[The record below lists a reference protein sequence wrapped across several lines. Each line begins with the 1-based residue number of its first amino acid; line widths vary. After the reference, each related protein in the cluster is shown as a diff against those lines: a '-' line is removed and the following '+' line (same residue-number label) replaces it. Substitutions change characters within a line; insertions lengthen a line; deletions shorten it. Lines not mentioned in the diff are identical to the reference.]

1 MTERGAKTR
10 WIDLCDCRNEGWTHK
25 RGVYALCENRP
36 TEGGAVE
43 ALREALHPACRVENC
58 RIEKLLD
65 SYAEAIAQ
73 AAQEE
78 AEAKVA
84 YEAAAHRE
92 MSAVAAE
99 RTAELLRA
107 EAKVARLREALQQAE
122 KIIRTWHG
130 MAMNPDEEERVWRI
144 YRDRSPEMK
153 IIRQA
158 LSDEGRTEEVTR

>member
-1 MTERGAKTR
+1 M
-10 WIDLCDCRNEGWTHK
+10 
-25 RGVYALCENRP
+25 

-43 ALREALHPACRVENC
+43 AAATLVYNAAFVHFEDHRGRDCVSERCDVWKVALDR
-58 RIEKLLD
+58 
-65 SYAEAIAQ
+65 YAEAIAQ

-78 AEAKVA
+78 
-84 YEAAAHRE
+84 
-92 MSAVAAE
+92 
-99 RTAELLRA
+99 A